1 MSRIFPTENEFR
13 SARWLLVLIALRAC
27 RSCCARVR
35 KVLQWITFSML
46 SALGSY
52 WTQEVHI
59 QWRIQVLYGFIATPK
74 LIQWFVNWLA
84 LVMIMAEYCYVIKN
98 PYKMGKQRKISCTHR
113 SWLHPSELQVK
124 YQISITKSQRGELA
138 TDGEGRVVHSHLCWS
153 QRVPLV
159 GRKLMLA

>member
-1 MSRIFPTENEFR
+1 MSRIVPTENEFR

-35 KVLQWITFSML
+35 KVLQWITLSMF

-84 LVMIMAEYCYVIKN
+84 LMMIMAEYCHVKKN
-98 PYKMGKQRKISCTHR
+98 QQLRRETKKKK
-113 SWLHPSELQVK
+113 LHPSELVAPIGVAS
-124 YQISITKSQRGELA
+124 QISNIKYKITARG
-138 TDGEGRVVHSHLCWS
+138 TGHGRWRQGCA
-153 QRVPLV
+153 RTP
-159 GRKLMLA
+159 MLKPTCTTCRA

>member
-35 KVLQWITFSML
+35 KVLQWITFSMF

-84 LVMIMAEYCYVIKN
+84 LVMIMAEYCHVMKN
-98 PYKMGKQRKISCTHR
+98 PQLRGETKKNK
-113 SWLHPSELQVK
+113 LHPSELQVK
-124 YQISITKSQRGELA
+124 YQISNTKSQRGELA
-138 TDGEGRVVHSHLCWS
+138 TDGEGRVVHEHLCWS

-159 GRKLMLA
+159 GRKWMLP